1 LEDWHLQNYVQLVR
15 RNDQYESLEI
25 PVSDLPR
32 VDYLLKE
39 NNWNKV
45 VFPTREFRRLIDVAR
60 DSNIR
65 ISAIEFYQDISED
78 LRDEVNGAIELKDFK
93 GLDDIIDKNRL
104 EVRYLEFLDERQNTI
119 RLFSNGILWLLR
131 RERVSVIEKILSER
145 GLHGRLFE
153 K

>member
-1 LEDWHLQNYVQLVR
+1 MQNYVQLVR